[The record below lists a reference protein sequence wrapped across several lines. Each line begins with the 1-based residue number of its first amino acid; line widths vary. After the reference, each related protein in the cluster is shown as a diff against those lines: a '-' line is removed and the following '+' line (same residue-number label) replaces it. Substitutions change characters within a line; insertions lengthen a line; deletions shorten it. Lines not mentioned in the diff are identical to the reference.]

1 MLQSAAPGSLADLAH
16 AAILGLVEGVT
27 EFIPVSSTGHLILA
41 TDALGLNPEAP
52 RMVIFN
58 VVIQL
63 AAILAVVWVYREKIL
78 DVIRRLPR
86 ERAARRLAGS
96 IILASIPA
104 AVLGL
109 LFDDWIDAHLFRIE
123 TVAAALVVGGV
134 AILLIERMAE
144 RRRIRVL
151 RVDDIEA
158 PDALKVGL
166 AQCLALFPGVS
177 RSASTILGG
186 VAFGLSRVAATEF
199 SFFLAIPIMI
209 GASGLK
215 LVKGAGAL
223 SAGDAS
229 FFAVGCI
236 VAFVSALVVI
246 RFLIRF
252 VAQHTFSVFA
262 WYRIAV
268 GLAILGWV
276 YTRAAS

>member
-1 MLQSAAPGSLADLAH
+1 MLQSAAPGSLPDLAR
-16 AAILGLVEGVT
+16 AAVLGLVEGAT

-41 TDALGLNPEAP
+41 SDALGLDPSEP
-52 RMVIFN
+52 RMVVFN

-63 AAILAVVWVYREKIL
+63 AAILAVVWVYRAKIT
-78 DVIRRLPR
+78 DVIRRLPTD
-86 ERAARRLAGS
+86 RAARRLAGS
-96 IILASIPA
+96 VILASIPA

-109 LFDDWIDAHLFRIE
+109 LFDDWIDEHLFRIE

-134 AILLIERMAE
+134 AILAVERMAE

-151 RVDDIEA
+151 RVDDIEP
-158 PDALKVGL
+158 PDAIKVGL

-199 SFFLAIPIMI
+199 SFFLAIPIML

-215 LVKGAGAL
+215 LVKESDAL
-223 SAGDAS
+223 SASDAS
-229 FFAVGCI
+229 FFAVGCA

-252 VAQHTFSVFA
+252 VAQHTFSIFA
-262 WYRIAV
+262 WYRIAI

-276 YTRAAS
+276 YL

>member
-1 MLQSAAPGSLADLAH
+1 MLQPAASGSVADLVH
-16 AAILGLVEGVT
+16 AAILGLVEGAT
-27 EFIPVSSTGHLILA
+27 EFIPVSSTGHLIIA
-41 TDALGLNPEAP
+41 TDALGLDPGNE
-52 RMVIFN
+52 RMVVFN
-58 VVIQL
+58 IVIQL

-78 DVIRRLPR
+78 DVVRRLPTD
-86 ERAARRLAGS
+86 RAARRLAGS

-134 AILLIERMAE
+134 VMLAIERMAE
-144 RRRIRVL
+144 RRRVRVH

-158 PDALKVGL
+158 PDALKVGF

-215 LVKGAGAL
+215 LFKEHGAL
-223 SAGDAS
+223 SASDAP

-268 GLAILGWV
+268 GVAILGWI
-276 YTRAAS
+276 YLGA

>member
-1 MLQSAAPGSLADLAH
+1 MPQPAAPGSLPDLVH
-16 AAILGLVEGVT
+16 AAILGLVEGAT

-41 TDALGLNPEAP
+41 TEALGLDPGSD

-58 VVIQL
+58 IVIQL

-78 DVIRRLPR
+78 DVVRRLPTDR
-86 ERAARRLAGS
+86 TARRLAGS
-96 IILASIPA
+96 ILLASVPA

-134 AILLIERMAE
+134 AILVIERMAE
-144 RRRIRVL
+144 RRRVRVH
-151 RVDDIEA
+151 RVDDVEA
-158 PDALKVGL
+158 PDALKIGF

-215 LVKGAGAL
+215 LVKGADKLAA
-223 SAGDAS
+223 SDAS

-236 VAFVSALVVI
+236 VAFVSALIVI

-276 YTRAAS
+276 YTQAA

>member
-1 MLQSAAPGSLADLAH
+1 MLQPAAPGSVTDLVH
-16 AAILGLVEGVT
+16 AAILGLVEGAT
-27 EFIPVSSTGHLILA
+27 EFVPVSSTGHLIIA
-41 TDALGLNPEAP
+41 TDALGLDPGSE
-52 RMVIFN
+52 RMVVFN
-58 VVIQL
+58 IVIQL
-63 AAILAVVWVYREKIL
+63 AAILAVVWVYRAKIL
-78 DVIRRLPR
+78 DVIRRLPTD
-86 ERAARRLAGS
+86 RAARRLAGS

-134 AILLIERMAE
+134 AILLVERMAE
-144 RRRIRVL
+144 RRRVRVH

-158 PDALKVGL
+158 PDALKVGF

-215 LVKGAGAL
+215 LFKQSGAL
-223 SAGDAS
+223 SSSDAS

-236 VAFVSALVVI
+236 VAFLSALVVI

-276 YTRAAS
+276 YTRAA

>member
-1 MLQSAAPGSLADLAH
+1 MLQSAAPGSLPDLAR
-16 AAILGLVEGVT
+16 AAVLGLVEGAT

-41 TDALGLNPEAP
+41 SDALGLDPSEP
-52 RMVIFN
+52 RMVVFN

-63 AAILAVVWVYREKIL
+63 AAILAVVWVYRAKIT
-78 DVIRRLPR
+78 DVVRRLPTDR
-86 ERAARRLAGS
+86 TARRLAGS
-96 IILASIPA
+96 VVLASIPA

-134 AILLIERMAE
+134 AILAVERMAE
-144 RRRIRVL
+144 RRRVHVH
-151 RVDDIEA
+151 RVDDIEP
-158 PDALKVGL
+158 PDALRVGL

-199 SFFLAIPIMI
+199 SFFLAIPIML

-215 LVKGAGAL
+215 LVKESDAL
-223 SAGDAS
+223 SASDAS
-229 FFAVGCI
+229 FFAVGCV
-236 VAFVSALVVI
+236 VAFGSALVVI

-252 VAQHTFSVFA
+252 VAQHTFSIFA
-262 WYRIAV
+262 WYRIAI
-268 GLAILGWV
+268 GLAVLGWV
-276 YTRAAS
+276 YLGR